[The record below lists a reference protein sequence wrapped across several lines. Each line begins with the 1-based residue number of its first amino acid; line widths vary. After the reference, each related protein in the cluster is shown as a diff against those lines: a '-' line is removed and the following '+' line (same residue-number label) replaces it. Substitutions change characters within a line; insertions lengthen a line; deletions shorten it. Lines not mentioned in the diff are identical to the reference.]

1 MNLRNLM
8 AMAMAGFMM
17 IAMTNMAKA
26 DPAEKIGNDVDAIA
40 QSAGNLVKWILD
52 RPQWVSNFVADEV
65 EKTKQYQ
72 KEQWTESKFQLKGFF
87 ENFPKE

>member
-26 DPAEKIGNDVDAIA
+26 DPAKKIGNDVDAIA

-87 ENFPKE
+87 EKFPKE

>member
-52 RPQWVSNFVADEV
+52 RPQWVSNFVVDEV

-87 ENFPKE
+87 EKFPKE

>member
-40 QSAGNLVKWILD
+40 QSAGNLSLIHI
-52 RPQWVSNFVADEV
+52 
-65 EKTKQYQ
+65 
-72 KEQWTESKFQLKGFF
+72 
-87 ENFPKE
+87 